1 MGIKTGRGQYESK
14 WIEECNRY
22 GLEYGMEIVN
32 GVWNRLDCTVYY
44 ERLHLDKCRNNP
56 CVKGSRRED
65 FT

>member
-44 ERLHLDKCRNNP
+44 ERLHLDMQK
-56 CVKGSRRED
+56 
-65 FT
+65 